1 MFLRLLLIANII
13 YATINKAIRVMRIK
27 QKAIGTQMSI
37 NGSDNVTMMIFLPIL
52 NFLPSIFVGFKDN
65 TRAMTCILWLLF
77 NNQTFSER
85 VKIELVSVK

>member
-13 YATINKAIRVMRIK
+13 YATINKAIRVTRIK
-27 QKAIGTQMSI
+27 TKAIGTHMSI
-37 NGSDNVTMMIFLPIL
+37 NGSDNVTIMIFLTIL
-52 NFLPSIFVGFKDN
+52 NFLSSIFVGFKDN

-85 VKIELVSVK
+85 VKLNVCQ